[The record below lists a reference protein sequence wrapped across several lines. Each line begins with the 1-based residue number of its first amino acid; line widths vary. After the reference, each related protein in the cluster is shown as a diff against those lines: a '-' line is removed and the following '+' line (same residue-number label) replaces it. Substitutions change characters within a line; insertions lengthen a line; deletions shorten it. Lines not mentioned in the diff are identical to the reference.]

1 MTVAVA
7 QSSKAPHKQD
17 IEGDKKMML
26 KITKLEPTPPKPD
39 SQFLAIHHF

>member
-1 MTVAVA
+1 MTVAIA

-17 IEGDKKMML
+17 IGGDKKMML

-39 SQFLAIHHF
+39 SPFLAIHHF

>member
-1 MTVAVA
+1 MTVAIA

-17 IEGDKKMML
+17 IEADKKMML

-39 SQFLAIHHF
+39 SYFLAIHQF